1 MCFTDRVLL
10 GLGKIYEM
18 GEEFMKNIFF
28 SWQSDL
34 DSKTHRNFI
43 EKCIK
48 KSIKTIN
55 KNEDLHIYVE
65 YDRDTLGLLGTPDI
79 SSSIFEKISK
89 CALFVADISNITS
102 NSQRSIPNPNVL
114 IELGFA
120 INVLGWDKIICFF
133 DLNTGKIEKLPFDI
147 RQKRVL
153 AYNPLEESEEKKIV
167 SILNENILALYSQGK
182 LANPLNDYM
191 KGKIDKCVLD
201 ISEKLS
207 NLMFETVSLS
217 EGLVDTNKLLNL
229 SIDDIKQKLDNISFP
244 AFVFLDEHDDTD
256 GLLREILK
264 DLFASNY
271 FSKEWTIT
279 VLNIIDWLRIY
290 RNIVSPRE
298 YMQFVVDTGNNTS
311 GIYAVISAKAMNP
324 SNPPNAKIVLEVIY
338 REGDTKKYVD
348 TKQGKVIN
356 TLEYPDMPKTL
367 ENIYKFNSEKTE
379 YLASHIYKF
388 IDICEKWL
396 DITDSEFILDPDIY
410 KVGTFS

>member
-1 MCFTDRVLL
+1 
-10 GLGKIYEM
+10 
-18 GEEFMKNIFF
+18 MKNIFF

-48 KSIKTIN
+48 KSIKSIN
-55 KNEDLHIYVE
+55 KNEDLRIYVE

-89 CALFVADISNITS
+89 CTLFVADISNITS

-120 INVLGWDKIICFF
+120 INVLGWEKIICFF
-133 DLNTGKIEKLPFDI
+133 DINTGKIENLPFDI

-153 AYNPLEESEEKKIV
+153 AYNPFEESEEKKIV

-191 KGKIDKCVLD
+191 KGKIDKCILD
-201 ISEKLS
+201 ISKKMS
-207 NLMFETVSLS
+207 NLIFETVSMS
-217 EGLVDTNKLLNL
+217 EGLTDINRLLNL
-229 SIDDIKQKLDNISFP
+229 SLDDIRQILDNISFP
-244 AFVFLDEHDDTD
+244 AFVFLDEHDDTYE
-256 GLLREILK
+256 LLREILK

-271 FSKEWTIT
+271 FGKEWTIT

-298 YMQFVVDTGNNTS
+298 YMHFVVDTGNTTS
-311 GIYAVISAKAMNP
+311 DTYAVISAHAMNP
-324 SNPPNAKIVLEVIY
+324 SNPPNAKIVLEVFY
-338 REGDTKKYVD
+338 KEGDTKKYID

-356 TLEYPDMPKTL
+356 TLEYPDLPKTL
-367 ENIYKFNSEKTE
+367 ESVYKFNSEKTE
-379 YLASHIYKF
+379 YLANHIFKF

-410 KVGTFS
+410 KVGSFSQC

>member
-1 MCFTDRVLL
+1 
-10 GLGKIYEM
+10 
-18 GEEFMKNIFF
+18 MKNIFF

-48 KSIKTIN
+48 KSIKSIN
-55 KNEDLHIYVE
+55 KNEDLRIYVE

-89 CALFVADISNITS
+89 CTLFVADISNITS

-120 INVLGWDKIICFF
+120 INVLGWEKIICFF
-133 DLNTGKIEKLPFDI
+133 DINTGKIENLPFDI

-153 AYNPLEESEEKKIV
+153 AYNSFEESEEKKIV

-191 KGKIDKCVLD
+191 KGKIDKCILD
-201 ISEKLS
+201 ISKKMS
-207 NLMFETVSLS
+207 NLIFETVSMS
-217 EGLVDTNKLLNL
+217 EGLTDINRLLNL
-229 SIDDIKQKLDNISFP
+229 SLDDIRQILDNISFP
-244 AFVFLDEHDDTD
+244 AFVFLDEHDDTYE
-256 GLLREILK
+256 LLREILK

-271 FSKEWTIT
+271 FGKEWTIT

-298 YMQFVVDTGNNTS
+298 YMHFVVDTGNTTS
-311 GIYAVISAKAMNP
+311 DTYAVISAYAMNP
-324 SNPPNAKIVLEVIY
+324 SNPPNAKIVLEVFY
-338 REGDTKKYVD
+338 KEGDTKKYID

-356 TLEYPDMPKTL
+356 TLEYPDLPKTL
-367 ENIYKFNSEKTE
+367 ESVYKFNSEKTE
-379 YLASHIYKF
+379 YLANHIFKF

-410 KVGTFS
+410 KVGSFSQC

>member
-1 MCFTDRVLL
+1 MFSVTDIIE
-10 GLGKIYEM
+10 KDEC
-18 GEEFMKNIFF
+18 FMKNIFF

-48 KSIKTIN
+48 KSIKSIN

-102 NSQRSIPNPNVL
+102 NAQRSIPNPNVL

-133 DLNTGKIEKLPFDI
+133 DINTGKIENLPFDI

-153 AYNPLEESEEKKIV
+153 AYNPFEEGEEKKII
-167 SILNENILALYSQGK
+167 SILNENILSLYSQGK

-191 KGKIDKCVLD
+191 KGKVDKCILD
-201 ISEKLS
+201 IGKKLS
-207 NLMFETVSLS
+207 NLIFETVSLS
-217 EGLVDTNKLLNL
+217 EGLVGINELLNL
-229 SIDDIKQKLDNISFP
+229 SVNDIKQKLDSISFP

-271 FSKEWTIT
+271 FGKEWTIT

-290 RNIVSPRE
+290 RDIVSPRE
-298 YMQFVVDTGNNTS
+298 YMQFVVDTGNKTS
-311 GIYAVISAKAMNP
+311 DTYAVISAQAMNP

-338 REGDTKKYVD
+338 RDGDTKKYVD
-348 TKQGKVIN
+348 SKQGKVIN
-356 TLEYPDMPKTL
+356 TLEYPNMPKTL
-367 ENIYKFNSEKTE
+367 ENIYKFNAEKTE
-379 YLASHIYKF
+379 YLANHIFRF
-388 IDICEKWL
+388 IDICKKWL

-410 KVGTFS
+410 KVGSFSNIN

>member
-1 MCFTDRVLL
+1 
-10 GLGKIYEM
+10 
-18 GEEFMKNIFF
+18 MKNIFF

-34 DSKTHRNFI
+34 DSRTHRNYI

-48 KSIKTIN
+48 KSIKSIN

-102 NSQRSIPNPNVL
+102 NLQRSIPNPNVL

-120 INVLGWDKIICFF
+120 INILGWDKIICFF
-133 DLNTGKIEKLPFDI
+133 DVNTGKIENLPFDI

-153 AYNPLEESEEKKIV
+153 AYNPFVESEEKKIV

-191 KGKIDKCVLD
+191 KGKIDKCILD
-201 ISEKLS
+201 INIKLS
-207 NLMFETVSLS
+207 NLLFQTVSLS
-217 EGLVDTNKLLNL
+217 EGLADINKLFDL
-229 SIDDIKQKLDNISFP
+229 SIDDIRQKLDNYSFP

-279 VLNIIDWLRIY
+279 VLNIIDWLRVY

-298 YMQFVVDTGNNTS
+298 YMQFVVDTGSKTS
-311 GIYAVISAKAMNP
+311 DTYAVVSAYAMNP
-324 SNPPNAKIVLEVIY
+324 SNPPNAKIVLEVFY
-338 REGDTKKYVD
+338 KDGDTKKYVD
-348 TKQGKVIN
+348 TNRGKVIN
-356 TLEYPDMPKTL
+356 TLEYPDKSKIL
-367 ENIYKFNSEKTE
+367 EKIFEFNKEKTE
-379 YLASHIYKF
+379 YLANHIFKF
-388 IDICEKWL
+388 IDICKKGL
-396 DITDSEFILDPDIY
+396 DTTDSEFILDPDIY
-410 KVGTFS
+410 KVGAFS